1 MGDYGSSSVVS
12 YTNRIR
18 GFATL
23 LEGLG
28 LEVLDRTSVGLAG

>member
-1 MGDYGSSSVVS
+1 MGDHGGSSVVS

-18 GFATL
+18 GLATL

-28 LEVLDRTSVGLAG
+28 GLDGTSVGLAG